1 VYIFSS
7 GLYSPGGAYV
17 YDSSVLSM
25 HIAAPT
31 ALPIF
36 FVFFILFYSHLENK
50 NENGGRTGGLSAR
63 APPKIKKYEERK

>member
-36 FVFFILFYSHLENK
+36 FVFFILFYSHLENNK
-50 NENGGRTGGLSAR
+50 KKMVDGRGALQLVR
-63 APPKIKKYEERK
+63 PQK